1 MKLRAFLADGVQASE
16 GKLYVLGAGWNRLA
30 TRRFPTRHD
39 RVGIGALVVLEG
51 GDAGQHTLTLRLLDP
66 EGAAATLAT
75 DAEGTPRQAI
85 RIGFDAADATDGLD
99 ETIVPL
105 ALNLDGLVFREPG
118 TYAFELRIDEEEPER
133 LRFKVDLVANP
144 DGAGAPG
151 PAAGGSTSARTATE
165 AGYL

>member
-30 TRRFPTRHD
+30 TRRFPARHD
-39 RVGIGALVVLEG
+39 RVGIGALVVLEA

-66 EGAAATLAT
+66 DGTAATLAT
-75 DAEGTPRQAI
+75 DADGAARQAI
-85 RIGFDAADATDGLD
+85 GIGFGAADATDGLD

-105 ALNLDGLVFREPG
+105 AFNLDGLVFREPG

-133 LRFKVDLVANP
+133 LRFKVDLAANP
-144 DGAGAPG
+144 GESG
-151 PAAGGSTSARTATE
+151 PPAGGATSARTATE

>member
-30 TRRFPTRHD
+30 TRRFPARHD
-39 RVGIGALVVLEG
+39 RVGIGALVVLEA

-66 EGAAATLAT
+66 DGAAATLAT
-75 DAEGTPRQAI
+75 DADGAARQAI
-85 RIGFDAADATDGLD
+85 GIGFGATEATDGLD

-105 ALNLDGLVFREPG
+105 AFNLDGLVFREPG
-118 TYAFELRIDEEEPER
+118 TYAFELRIDEGEPER
-133 LRFKVDLVANP
+133 LPFKVDLAANP
-144 DGAGAPG
+144 GEAG
-151 PAAGGSTSARTATE
+151 PASGGATSARTATE

>member
-1 MKLRAFLADGVQASE
+1 MKIRAFLADGVQAVE

-39 RVGIGALVVLEG
+39 RIGIGALIVLEA
-51 GDAGQHTLTLRLLDP
+51 GDAGRHALDLRLLDP
-66 EGAAATLAT
+66 NGEPAALAT
-75 DAEGTPRQAI
+75 DADGQAKQAI
-85 RIGFDAADATDGLD
+85 RIGFGANEATDGLD

-118 TYAFELRIDEEEPER
+118 TYAFELRIDEGNAER
-133 LRFKVDLVANP
+133 LAFKVDLAVERE
-144 DGAGAPG
+144 DGRLPE
-151 PAAGGSTSARTATE
+151 GGSTSLRAATE

>member
-39 RVGIGALVVLEG
+39 RVGIGALVVLEA

-66 EGAAATLAT
+66 GGAAATLAT
-75 DAEGTPRQAI
+75 DADGAPRQAI
-85 RIGFDAADATDGLD
+85 GVGFGATDATDGLD

-105 ALNLDGLVFREPG
+105 AFNLDGLVFREPG
-118 TYAFELRIDEEEPER
+118 TYAFELRIDEGEPER
-133 LRFKVDLVANP
+133 LRFKVDLADDRREAP
-144 DGAGAPG
+144 DAS
-151 PAAGGSTSARTATE
+151 AGGATSARTATE

>member
-16 GKLYVLGAGWNRLA
+16 GKLYVMGAGWNRLA

-39 RVGIGALVVLEG
+39 RVGIGALVVLEP
-51 GDAGQHTLTLRLLDP
+51 GDAGQHALTLRLLDP
-66 EGAAATLAT
+66 DGAPATLAT
-75 DAEGTPRQAI
+75 DAEGAPRQAI
-85 RIGFDAADATDGLD
+85 RIGFGAEEATDGLD

-118 TYAFELRIDEEEPER
+118 TYVLELRIDEGEPER
-133 LRFKVDLVANP
+133 LRFKVDLVA
-144 DGAGAPG
+144 DLGAPG
-151 PAAGGSTSARTATE
+151 HAASGSTSARTATE